1 MFTIAIC
8 LVTVCLPLGHAATE
22 QDVNGCLAL
31 SENVPE
37 YNTCTCHHQGNER
50 QIHEISV
57 IECVDRHF
65 DEATA
70 RRMLNATSQYM
81 LNVEKIVFTGNNI
94 YHLYPHVLGNLK
106 HRSLWDL
113 KILNLSNNNIKEIS
127 GKAFHSAPELKTLI
141 LDDNEWQ
148 VSDKT
153 PRIFYSFME
162 LRSLSLNFAFSTSDQ
177 KAANI
182 QVENLSDVFEGSEM
196 YWLEELYL
204 ERNNLEYVNAKIF
217 QSLPSLRKVS
227 LRDNVIMRSRGLFNA
242 TCHEVTYAFNFDEVS
257 HRIEEK
263 CYLQEMD
270 LYNNSLRYIDTDFIN
285 ELLRNNNFTSLNIH
299 SNPLVCDCNMKPF
312 VEMIMT
318 DDTVKQIL
326 VDFDSLTCSVPGK
339 KGQVL
344 LSSVKLKDMC
354 NFGKSGMEKSTN
366 AASVVITILLVVL
379 ALLLVIVGVYHR
391 QTVLK
396 KGGEMVMCARDQCC
410 PRKYKYHGVSV

>member
-22 QDVNGCLAL
+22 QDVSGCLAL

-162 LRSLSLNFAFSTSDQ
+162 LKILSLNFAFSTSDE
-177 KAANI
+177 KVANI

-270 LYNNSLRYIDTDFIN
+270 LYNNSLRYIDTDFIS

-299 SNPLVCDCNMKPF
+299 NNPLVCDCNMKPF
-312 VEMIMT
+312 VEMVAT
-318 DDTVKQIL
+318 NDTVKNIL
-326 VDFDSLTCSVPGK
+326 VDFDNLKCSVPGK
-339 KGQVL
+339 KRQL
-344 LSSVKLKDMC
+344 LLKDFRPDEMC
-354 NFGKSGMEKSTN
+354 SYSKDFTSGESTW
-366 AASVVITILLVVL
+366 VDRQWPVVVL
-379 ALLLVIVGVYHR
+379 VLSLIALIAVSVIIVAKRHS
-391 QTVLK
+391 LK
-396 KGGEMVMCARDQCC
+396 KRLPGHFCC
-410 PRKYKYHGVSV
+410 VSSQPYTVQQ